1 MIRNF
6 LFDIGN
12 VLLAFDL
19 VPAVARLNHHPDLTT
34 EQAIACLVSH
44 RDLMEAG
51 EIPPEEFLARV
62 SRDLAWPGTAGEA
75 AAIYADIFTPILPNW
90 ELADN
95 LSKRGFRL
103 VLFSNISA
111 IHSEFI
117 ATRYDVFSLFPEAIF
132 SYRTGDIKPRD
143 GMYREAVEKLGLVP
157 KETFYIDD
165 NPDNIATGDRFGF
178 HTHVYDAAHHASLLE
193 ALVKAGL

>member
-19 VPAVARLNHHPDLTT
+19 APALARLNHREDLTPEHAT
-34 EQAIACLVSH
+34 QLLIGH
-44 RDLMEAG
+44 RDQMEAG
-51 EIPPEEFLARV
+51 KIPPEEFMARV
-62 SRDLAWPGTAGEA
+62 TAELGWPGTPEEA

-90 ELADN
+90 ELADT

-103 VLFSNISA
+103 VLFSNISP

-117 ATRYDVFSLFPEAIF
+117 TTRYEVFSLFPEAIF

-143 GMYREAVEKLGLVP
+143 GMYREAVEKLGLAP
-157 KETFYIDD
+157 AETFYIDD
-165 NPDNIATGDRFGF
+165 NPDNVETGRRFGF
-178 HTHVYDAAHHASLLE
+178 QTHVYDAARHDALLA
-193 ALVKAGL
+193 ALVEAGV

>member
-19 VPAVARLNHHPDLTT
+19 APAIARLNHRDDIAPDELMR
-34 EQAIACLVSH
+34 QLIHH
-44 RDLMEAG
+44 RDLMECG
-51 EIPPEEFLARV
+51 ETTPEEFIHELTRIM
-62 SRDLAWPGTAGEA
+62 AWPGTAGEA

-90 ELADN
+90 ELAEN
-95 LSKRGFRL
+95 LSKRGYRL
-103 VLFSNISA
+103 VLFSNISL

-117 ATRYDVFSLFPEAIF
+117 TTRYEVFSLFPEAIF

-143 GMYREAVEKLGLVP
+143 GMYREAVEKLGMLP
-157 KETFYIDD
+157 EETFYIDD
-165 NPDNIATGDRFGF
+165 NPDNIATGKRFGF
-178 HTHVYDAAHHASLLE
+178 HTHVYDAARHDALLG
-193 ALVKAGL
+193 ALVEAGL

>member
-19 VPAVARLNHHPDLTT
+19 APAVARLNHRSDLTA
-34 EQAIACLVSH
+34 EQATALLISH

-51 EIPPEEFLARV
+51 EIPPEEFI
-62 SRDLAWPGTAGEA
+62 SRLTGDFAWPGNPGEA
-75 AAIYADIFTPILPNW
+75 TAIYADIFTPILPNW
-90 ELADN
+90 ELADS

-103 VLFSNISA
+103 VLFSNISP

-117 ATRYDVFSLFPEAIF
+117 STRYEVFSLFPEAIF

-143 GMYREAVEKLGLVP
+143 GMYREAVEKLGMVP
-157 KETFYIDD
+157 EETFYIDD
-165 NPDNIATGDRFGF
+165 NPDNIATGSRFGF
-178 HTHVYDAAHHASLLE
+178 QTHVYDAARHDSLLE
-193 ALVKAGL
+193 ALVKAGI

>member
-19 VPAVARLNHHPDLTT
+19 TPAVARLNHRQDLTT
-34 EQAIACLVSH
+34 EQATAHLVSH

-51 EIPPEEFLARV
+51 KIPPEVFI
-62 SRDLAWPGTAGEA
+62 SRLTHDLAWPGNPGEA

-103 VLFSNISA
+103 VLFSNISP

-117 ATRYDVFSLFPEAIF
+117 NTRYEVFSLFPEAIF
-132 SYRTGDIKPRD
+132 SYNTGDIKPRD
-143 GMYREAVEKLGLVP
+143 GMYREAVEKLGMKP
-157 KETFYIDD
+157 EETFYIDD
-165 NPDNIATGDRFGF
+165 NPDNIATGKRFGF
-178 HTHVYDAAHHASLLE
+178 HTHLYDAAHHDSLIG
-193 ALVKAGL
+193 ALVKAGI

>member
-19 VPAVARLNHHPDLTT
+19 APAVARLNHRPDLPPD
-34 EQAIACLVSH
+34 QATALLIAH

-51 EIPPEEFLARV
+51 EITPEEFIRRIVA
-62 SRDLAWPGTAGEA
+62 DLAWPGNPGEA

-90 ELADN
+90 ELADS
-95 LSKRGFRL
+95 LSKRRFRL
-103 VLFSNISA
+103 VLFSNISP

-117 ATRYDVFSLFPEAIF
+117 TTRYEVFSLFPEAIF
-132 SYRTGDIKPRD
+132 SYNTGDIKPRD
-143 GMYREAVEKLGLVP
+143 GMYREAVEKLGMAP
-157 KETFYIDD
+157 GETFYIDD
-165 NPDNIATGDRFGF
+165 NPDNIATGNRFGF
-178 HTHVYDAAHHASLLE
+178 HTHVYDAARHDSLLE
-193 ALVKAGL
+193 ALVRAGI